1 MAEAENDPRLTRY
14 QDPGSTTKKLGL
26 EPFIHE
32 TAKVRDSRLGIYT
45 EIGARSTV
53 AETEF
58 GDYSYVVH
66 DSQIIYATIGRFCSI
81 ASHVRI
87 NPGNHPLDRVAL
99 SHVTYRASA
108 YGLGEDEAGFFDWR
122 RQKRVALGNDVWLGH
137 GVIVLPGISIGTGA
151 AIGAGAMV
159 TKDVPPFAIVVG
171 NPGRVLRFRFAEAE
185 RASLLRIAWWD
196 WPREKLAAGLAAMRT
211 DPVEAFCRRHDP
223 TYAAPGR
230 LGRGN
235 PMAGDASG

>member
-1 MAEAENDPRLTRY
+1 MAEAENDPRLTQY
-14 QDPGSTTKKLGL
+14 QDPGSATKKLGL
-26 EPFIHE
+26 EPFIHD
-32 TAKVRDSRLGIYT
+32 TAKVRDSRLGAYT
-45 EIGARSTV
+45 EVGARSTM

-81 ASHVRI
+81 ASHVRV

-122 RQKRVALGNDVWLGH
+122 REKRVTLGHDVWLGH

-151 AIGAGAMV
+151 AIGAGAVV

-171 NPGRVLRFRFAEAE
+171 NPGRVLRFRFPEKV
-185 RASLLRIAWWD
+185 RDSLQRIAWWD
-196 WPREKLAAGLAAMRT
+196 WPRDRLAAGLIDMRALT
-211 DPVEAFCRRHDP
+211 AEEFCQRHDP
-223 TYAAPGR
+223 AWGSP
-230 LGRGN
+230 
-235 PMAGDASG
+235 